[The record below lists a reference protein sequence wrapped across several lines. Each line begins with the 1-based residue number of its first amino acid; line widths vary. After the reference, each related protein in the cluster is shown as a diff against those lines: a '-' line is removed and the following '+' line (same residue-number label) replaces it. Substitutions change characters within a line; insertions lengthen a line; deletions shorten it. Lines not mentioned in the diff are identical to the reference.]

1 MPFAGLDLHKHVIEA
16 AVLDDS
22 GKLMHKS
29 RFPATREALLAFA
42 KRWLNHETR
51 VAVEATTN
59 TWAVVDVLEAH
70 AGEVVVSNPMR
81 TRAIASA
88 KVKTDSIDARMLA
101 ELLRLDYLP
110 RVWQPDV
117 KTRHQREL
125 ASERATLSADRTRIK
140 NRIHSVLHQRL
151 IPAPAGDLFS
161 KPNLDWLHKLKVS
174 DEGLNDNGRRVLD
187 RYLTQLETIEKEA
200 AALDT
205 LIAKHAYDEPR
216 VRLLMTLP
224 GVDMA
229 VALGLMAA
237 LGEPTRFASA
247 DKAAAYFGLAPSTK
261 QSGHHCYHGRITK
274 QGNSHARWLLVQ
286 AAQHVAEHEGPLGE
300 FFRKLAKR
308 KNRNVAVVAVA
319 RKLVTIAWHMLR
331 HNEPYRYA
339 QPAATES
346 KLSRLR
352 VRATGKRRRGGL
364 PKGQPRPANYGT
376 GRRTRRTPSLD
387 ALYAKEGLPPRQTL
401 SQGEVRMIAER
412 GLDAYCESLS
422 QDAVKPRARGGK
434 PGRKP
439 KSASKPALH
448 ADDRAAHC

>member
-1 MPFAGLDLHKHVIEA
+1 MPFVGLDLHKQVIEA
-16 AVLDDS
+16 AIVDDE
-22 GKLMHKS
+22 GKLIHKS
-29 RFPATREALLAFA
+29 RFPATREALLVFA
-42 KRWLNHETR
+42 KRWLNQETS
-51 VAVEATTN
+51 VAMEATTN
-59 TWAVVDVLEAH
+59 TWPVVDVLEPLVR
-70 AGEVVVSNPMR
+70 EVVVSNPMR

-88 KVKTDSIDARMLA
+88 KIMTDAISAPTLA
-101 ELLRLDYLP
+101 HLLRLNYLP
-110 RVWQPDV
+110 RVWQPDAT
-117 KTRHQREL
+117 TRHQREL
-125 ASERATLSADRTRIK
+125 VTERTTLTTDRTRIK
-140 NRIHSVLHQRL
+140 NRIHSVLHQRM

-161 KPNLDWLHKLKVS
+161 KQNLAWLRALPLS

-187 RYLTQLETIEKEA
+187 RYLTQLEAIEKEA
-200 AALDT
+200 ATVDT
-205 LIAKHAYDEPR
+205 LIAKHAYNEPR

-237 LGEPTRFASA
+237 LGEPSRFASA
-247 DKAAAYFGLAPSTK
+247 DKAAAYFGLVPSTK
-261 QSGHHCYHGRITK
+261 QSGRHCYHGRITK

-286 AAQHVAEHEGPLGE
+286 AAQHVAEHAGPLGV

-331 HNEPYRYA
+331 RNEPYRYA

-376 GRRTRRTPSLD
+376 GQRTRRSPSLD
-387 ALYAKEGLPPRQTL
+387 ARYAKEGLPPRQTL
-401 SQGEVRMIAER
+401 SPGEARMIAAC
-412 GLDAYCESLS
+412 GLDAYCERLS

-448 ADDRAAHC
+448 ADDHAAHC